1 MKINL
6 TKLLDIATKTIHVVY
21 NPVGTTD
28 GFYYVNRLEGTSP
41 ELPYSFELEPQSN
54 KALHQMW

>member
-6 TKLLDIATKTIHVVY
+6 TKLLDVTTKVIYVVY

-28 GFYYVNRLEGTSP
+28 GSYYVNRLEGTSP
-41 ELPYSFELEPQSN
+41 ELPYSFELET
-54 KALHQMW
+54 